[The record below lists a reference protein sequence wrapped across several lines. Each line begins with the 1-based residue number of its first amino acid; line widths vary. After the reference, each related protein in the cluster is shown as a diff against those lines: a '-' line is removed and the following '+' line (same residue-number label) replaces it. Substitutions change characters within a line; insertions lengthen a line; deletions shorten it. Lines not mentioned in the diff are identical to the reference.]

1 MILWVSFKICFR
13 GECLLQRLLDVCGV
27 PNASDSWG
35 GEELAIHSHSQLRVP
50 LRQRQHPN
58 KLFGTLLA
66 LLQVPYN
73 SIFVR
78 LGSRASLAVLQD
90 RSRRENSSNPS
101 RASESLCLSQFVR
114 LKPRTSYRSCRID
127 QKDKHASIPAVGGEK
142 AVPYYS
148 KYWTRECISV
158 FACSSAGWKFAWSWR
173 GVFEVLGTR

>member
-1 MILWVSFKICFR
+1 MGGSWRFILTHSC
-13 GECLLQRLLDVCGV
+13 VC
-27 PNASDSWG
+27 PFARDN
-35 GEELAIHSHSQLRVP
+35 IQ
-50 LRQRQHPN
+50 N
-58 KLFGTLLA
+58 KFFGTLLA

-78 LGSRASLAVLQD
+78 LGSRESLAVLRD

-101 RASESLCLSQFVR
+101 RASESLCLSQLLR
-114 LKPRTSYRSCRID
+114 LKPRTSNRSCRID

-148 KYWTRECISV
+148 KYWTCECISV
-158 FACSSAGWKFAWSWR
+158 LARSSASWKFAWSWR